1 MNKADCNGV
10 LVNYTILDENTENTP
25 VVLVHGLGANMSF
38 WYMDIAKKLAKDR
51 TIVMYDLRGHG
62 YSDMPES
69 GYDTETME
77 KDLSDLL
84 KVLKVSR
91 YHLVGHSYGAGVCIL
106 NAFNNKN
113 NVASLTIADT
123 QLDCLQSE
131 LRLKDWKHWERW
143 KQDLIENRIE
153 QLPSDESKIDFEL
166 LQYLNTLKGK
176 IDGISKGKSLK
187 RLSLKNKGSKKWKRL
202 LEETTARDDFE
213 DQSSLT
219 LKVIRGIESPI
230 LCLYGELSHCLPTS
244 RRIKE
249 IHGNSTCIEI
259 EGLGHFHPSLNPKRF
274 TKEVQSFIV
283 KHEGRGQNG

>member
-1 MNKADCNGV
+1 
-10 LVNYTILDENTENTP
+10 
-25 VVLVHGLGANMSF
+25 
-38 WYMDIAKKLAKDR
+38 
-51 TIVMYDLRGHG
+51 MYDLRGHG

-84 KVLKVSR
+84 KVLKVSK

-106 NAFNNKN
+106 NAFYNKN

-176 IDGISKGKSLK
+176 KDGISKDKSLR
-187 RLSLKNKGSKKWKRL
+187 RLSLKNKGSKKWRRL
-202 LEETTARDDFE
+202 LEETSARYDFE

-230 LCLYGELSHCLPTS
+230 LCLYGEFSHCLPTS